1 MEKNKRQLVIKL
13 YILIFTILALLEVIF
28 RLSIMGSFRIENFFR
43 IFLFMNAYA
52 LILVFLIRLLPR
64 KIVRH
69 FSFILILSIIF
80 FYITQDLYYRVLS
93 GFFSFSLIGDAH
105 AGLAFLGKVFTNITW
120 IHILYL
126 IPITITIMYF
136 KKYKSIL
143 IPKRFLS
150 FVSSK
155 DLALSMIFTISVFM
169 ISVYTIPTTN
179 SIITDSP
186 YAYSSYD
193 LYVENPSAFQTIN
206 KFGVLTY
213 LQRDIVT
220 TFNENEDIESID
232 EMISSYINDR
242 VEHQDNAYT
251 GYFEDKNLI
260 LIMAESFDTYAIDPS
275 LTPNIYE
282 MQQHSWNFTNYYSPL
297 FFRNTADTEFMSQTG
312 LYAHKSVN
320 LTMETFR
327 ENKFPNTLPGI
338 FKQKGYGSYSFH
350 NYTDYFYPRSEFHPN
365 TLGYDEYYGAVALGM
380 LEETNGV
387 VIHHDWQ
394 SDLELANKT
403 MDILKDKQEPFF
415 TYMLTVSG
423 HLPYNDNHP
432 IAETNIDLIRQ
443 IFIDEEREMPI
454 DDILYYHAANYEL
467 DLAIGALL
475 DRLEEENMADDTVI
489 MLYGD
494 HYAYGLNQD
503 DISDYDDTK
512 DMEHLLSIQRVPM
525 MIYHPDLVKE
535 DKNEVF
541 ASIDIMPTIANL
553 FNLEINYKQ
562 IFGKDIFGN
571 QRRSVLFSNGSVL
584 TEDFLYNLEKDEIT
598 LFNDDYTLEEANL
611 VINEYIYRIKIN
623 QWILEIDY
631 FNEEDLEE

>member
-1 MEKNKRQLVIKL
+1 
-13 YILIFTILALLEVIF
+13 
-28 RLSIMGSFRIENFFR
+28 
-43 IFLFMNAYA
+43 
-52 LILVFLIRLLPR
+52 
-64 KIVRH
+64 
-69 FSFILILSIIF
+69 
-80 FYITQDLYYRVLS
+80 
-93 GFFSFSLIGDAH
+93 
-105 AGLAFLGKVFTNITW
+105 
-120 IHILYL
+120 
-126 IPITITIMYF
+126 
-136 KKYKSIL
+136 
-143 IPKRFLS
+143 
-150 FVSSK
+150 
-155 DLALSMIFTISVFM
+155 
-169 ISVYTIPTTN
+169 
-179 SIITDSP
+179 
-186 YAYSSYD
+186 
-193 LYVENPSAFQTIN
+193 
-206 KFGVLTY
+206 
-213 LQRDIVT
+213 
-220 TFNENEDIESID
+220 
-232 EMISSYINDR
+232 
-242 VEHQDNAYT
+242 
-251 GYFEDKNLI
+251 
-260 LIMAESFDTYAIDPS
+260 
-275 LTPNIYE
+275 
-282 MQQHSWNFTNYYSPL
+282 
-297 FFRNTADTEFMSQTG
+297 
-312 LYAHKSVN
+312 
-320 LTMETFR
+320 
-327 ENKFPNTLPGI
+327 
-338 FKQKGYGSYSFH
+338 
-350 NYTDYFYPRSEFHPN
+350 
-365 TLGYDEYYGAVALGM
+365 M